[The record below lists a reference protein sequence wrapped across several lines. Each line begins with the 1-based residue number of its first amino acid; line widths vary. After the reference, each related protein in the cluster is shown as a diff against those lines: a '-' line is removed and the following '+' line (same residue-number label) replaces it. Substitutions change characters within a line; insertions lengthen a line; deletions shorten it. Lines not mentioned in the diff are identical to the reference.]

1 MGNLRIGVSACL
13 LGANVRYD
21 GRNKHEP
28 LIAETLSQEFEWVPV
43 CPEVEMGLGT
53 PRGPL
58 HLEGDPQ
65 QPRLI
70 TNTTGIDLTDRMQ
83 TWCDERIRSLEDE
96 NLCGFIFKSRSP
108 SCALDSGLFART
120 FAKHFSKLP
129 IIDEAL
135 LQDPILRAGFIKQA
149 RCRAATE

>member
-21 GRNKHEP
+21 GRNKREP

-53 PRGPL
+53 PREPM

-65 QPRLI
+65 QPRLV

-83 TWCDERIRSLEDE
+83 TWCDERIRSLKDE

-108 SCALDSGLFART
+108 SCGMDAGLFARA
-120 FAKHFSKLP
+120 FVEHFPDVP

-135 LQDPILRAGFIKQA
+135 LRDSASRTRFIKQVA
-149 RCRAATE
+149 RRSAAE